1 MNRIER
7 EKLVVRQMIAIYCH
21 KHHAHNDNI
30 LCDDCLDLLNY
41 AHQCIFRR
49 KPPRHSGD
57 NHPVF

>member
-30 LCDDCLDLLNY
+30 LCDDY
-41 AHQCIFRR
+41 ST
-49 KPPRHSGD
+49 PRFSTGG
-57 NHPVF
+57 

>member
-30 LCDDCLDLLNY
+30 SLVSLKKC
-41 AHQCIFRR
+41 
-49 KPPRHSGD
+49 
-57 NHPVF
+57 